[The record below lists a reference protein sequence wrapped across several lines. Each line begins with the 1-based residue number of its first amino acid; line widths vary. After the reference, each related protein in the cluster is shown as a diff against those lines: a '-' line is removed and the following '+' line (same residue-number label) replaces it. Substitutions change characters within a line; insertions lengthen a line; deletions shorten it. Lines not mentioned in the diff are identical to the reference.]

1 MTPAGKHRVGNW
13 IVGAFA
19 LMMMAGVL
27 YPSFSYQMAGYHNY
41 VACNPGTAISRVEW
55 LLGAH
60 PLEDC

>member
-1 MTPAGKHRVGNW
+1 
-13 IVGAFA
+13 
-19 LMMMAGVL
+19 MMAGVL